1 MITIYYNT
9 FSQTKTIPVYDEP
22 VIKTFNVAGL
32 LIANGAPKID
42 ENTTGHKLVIDAT
55 DQYGNPYVLTPAD
68 LATFGGP
75 IQLNTSNPDSVPTS
89 SMTIDS
95 EGRLVF
101 NAVDAGQAR
110 LTFIIPAQA
119 IVSFFDVTV
128 TEPTTLDTIII
139 NAASGMITSGD
150 RYDFTTFAYD
160 QLGASIPLLGN
171 FDYSKFSMTSTN
183 LLSVPMGSIQ
193 YDPVEGVLFLLPGAP
208 GNSTVSYYYN
218 GLYQGL
224 IQITVY
230 DAAEPQ
236 YIQSID
242 FPKYF
247 EVGASKAITLDDIV
261 VRDQYGQA
269 FDIEGSDYTIDISRT
284 SGTTADVSGNTISD
298 ILEPTITASS
308 EGVTTFTLAVKHNS
322 TGVVPGSQFAFQVN
336 VVETGDITSFMF
348 DNVSL
353 MYAGGVG
360 GTDYYKTLK
369 ISGKINN
376 QEVVLAGGPVPTSIT
391 LITNSNSN
399 FNLNTST
406 LELYANAAGS
416 TTIQAWIG
424 GSPVASVVVTASDAE
439 PEVNSM
445 YFSPTSYTLANSV
458 VDFDVT
464 TLLNVI
470 DQYGVNITGDANIY
484 FSSTNPTVATVD
496 QNGLI
501 DTFTTDGTTSIS
513 VVELSGAGSAVLTLT
528 VE

>member
-1 MITIYYNT
+1 
-9 FSQTKTIPVYDEP
+9 
-22 VIKTFNVAGL
+22 
-32 LIANGAPKID
+32 
-42 ENTTGHKLVIDAT
+42 
-55 DQYGNPYVLTPAD
+55 
-68 LATFGGP
+68 
-75 IQLNTSNPDSVPTS
+75 
-89 SMTIDS
+89 
-95 EGRLVF
+95 
-101 NAVDAGQAR
+101 
-110 LTFIIPAQA
+110 
-119 IVSFFDVTV
+119 
-128 TEPTTLDTIII
+128 
-139 NAASGMITSGD
+139 
-150 RYDFTTFAYD
+150 
-160 QLGASIPLLGN
+160 
-171 FDYSKFSMTSTN
+171 
-183 LLSVPMGSIQ
+183 
-193 YDPVEGVLFLLPGAP
+193 
-208 GNSTVSYYYN
+208 
-218 GLYQGL
+218 
-224 IQITVY
+224 
-230 DAAEPQ
+230 
-236 YIQSID
+236 
-242 FPKYF
+242 
-247 EVGASKAITLDDIV
+247 
-261 VRDQYGQA
+261 
-269 FDIEGSDYTIDISRT
+269 
-284 SGTTADVSGNTISD
+284 
-298 ILEPTITASS
+298 
-308 EGVTTFTLAVKHNS
+308 
-322 TGVVPGSQFAFQVN
+322 
-336 VVETGDITSFMF
+336 MF